1 VLSENSTFGRYLL
14 RRRLAA
20 GGMGEVFVAE
30 QTGVGDF
37 RKSLALKL
45 MLESLADDPRHV
57 QLFLA
62 EARIAARL
70 VHPNVVQVFDA
81 GLVEGRYFL
90 AMELVDGVAL
100 TAINKALRTG
110 NRRASADVICH
121 VARQTLEALEYVHS
135 LADEA
140 GRPLE
145 LVHRDVSPHN
155 LLVSSR
161 GEVKL
166 SDFGIA
172 KMRDSEALTAPGE
185 VRGKLAYLSPEL
197 ILGATAT
204 ARSDLYALGVT
215 LYRLAAQTSP
225 FSGTESE
232 LISAVRRTPEPLATH
247 RPDLPSAIIRAI
259 ERAMA
264 AEPGERFATAAQMR
278 EAFPRGDPEA
288 RARELGALVDAA
300 RSRPPPPSVSLGT
313 ASMASELPAAA
324 PTVSPRGALEP
335 ERSLEPTVVDA
346 APTIVTPPTK
356 RWGPATLAVASLV
369 LVVGAVWAFTRPA
382 PARVEPPPHV
392 APPPTRTEPQP
403 PVEAAPP
410 PPAVAEPV
418 PQPPVEAPAVPAAKP
433 LPPADAKKKPAR
445 TLASPAFLTVQAEP
459 WAHVEVNGKRVG
471 QTPLGKFPV
480 HAAVVV
486 LRLSNPE
493 FRTVER
499 RLKLTAGEELKV
511 NEKLTP
517 R

>member
-1 VLSENSTFGRYLL
+1 MTAENSTFGRYLL
-14 RRRLAA
+14 RRRIAA

-45 MLESLADDPRHV
+45 MLESLADDSRHV

-81 GLVEGRYFL
+81 GLVDGRYFIS
-90 AMELVDGVAL
+90 MELVDGVAL
-100 TAINKALRTG
+100 TAVNKALRSSE
-110 NRRASADVICH
+110 RKASADVICH
-121 VARQTLEALEYVHS
+121 IARQTLDALEYVHS
-135 LADEA
+135 LRDED

-197 ILGATAT
+197 ILGASAT

-215 LYRLAAQTSP
+215 LYRLAALTSP

-232 LISAVRRTPEPLATH
+232 LISAVRRNIEPLANH

-264 AEPGERFATAAQMR
+264 GEPGQRFSTAAEMR
-278 EAFPRGDPEA
+278 DAFPRGDPEL
-288 RARELGALVDAA
+288 RARELGALVEFA
-300 RSRPPPPSVSLGT
+300 R
-313 ASMASELPAAA
+313 
-324 PTVSPRGALEP
+324 
-335 ERSLEPTVVDA
+335 
-346 APTIVTPPTK
+346 
-356 RWGPATLAVASLV
+356 
-369 LVVGAVWAFTRPA
+369 TRPA
-382 PARVEPPPHV
+382 PTPISIGTAPMGLPEATVVEPPASTTVVDPVPPASNVRRGAVLVLAAIALIGLGGTAAWKFTPDPAPVPTPKPQPKPVAAPVAETNPEPAPATPVAVAVETPV
-392 APPPTRTEPQP
+392 APPVENPTPRT
-403 PVEAAPP
+403 
-410 PPAVAEPV
+410 PASNA
-418 PQPPVEAPAVPAAKP
+418 
-433 LPPADAKKKPAR
+433 KKPAK
-445 TLASPAFLTVQAEP
+445 LASPAYLSVQAEP

-471 QTPLGKFPV
+471 QTPLGRIPV
-480 HAAVVV
+480 TSPQVV
-486 LRLSNPE
+486 LRLSNPG

-499 RLKLTAGEELKV
+499 KLKLSPGEELKIS
-511 NEKLTP
+511 EKLPP